1 MTLIKN
7 LFTLLTLSLLTFA
20 CTGILPE
27 QKEEVQPQQK
37 LEVQAKENGDAH
49 SYANIKEIKTQHLHL
64 DLEVDFND
72 KIIFGVAR
80 HTMLNMGTDT
90 AIFDVSG
97 LDIQRVTIGKTNEV
111 ETDYIIGEEKGEQ
124 GAPLAVQITDTTTH
138 INIYYKTTEASN
150 ALDWLAP
157 SMTEGKVHPFLYTQ
171 GQAILT
177 RTWIPLQDTP
187 ANRITYSA
195 DLTVPKDLIALMSA
209 TNPTEKNAEGK
220 YHFEMDQAIPCYLI
234 ALAVGDIAYAS
245 LGENCGVYSEPSL
258 IEVVKYEFA
267 DLPKMIEAAE
277 NLYGK
282 YQWEVYDVLVLPYSF
297 PFGGMENPRLTFA
310 NPTLIAGDRSS
321 TSVIAHELAH
331 SWSGNLV
338 TNATWDDF
346 WLNEGFTVY
355 FENRIMESI
364 YGKEIAD
371 MLALVEFQELKH
383 TLAKMAASE
392 HPEDS
397 RLKLDLDKRRPDD
410 GMTDI
415 AYVKGAFFLKT
426 LEDTVGREAFDIFLN
441 KYFETHKFQTLTTEE
456 FISYLNKELLTPAGI
471 KFNTEEWI
479 YENGLPANCKEISSN
494 RFELAEENAK
504 AIAEGNTKQLKS
516 LQRDTYVMQEWL
528 AFLRTL
534 DGQDIDTNLM
544 AKLDAHCEFTHW
556 GNAEIAE
563 EWYGLAIK
571 TGYMPVKDELEAFL
585 MKVGRRKFLEPLYEA
600 LIAGKHEGLNKEFAL
615 EIFEKAK
622 DNYHAVSATTLRE
635 MLDI

>member
-1 MTLIKN
+1 MTLNTK
-7 LFTLLTLSLLTFA
+7 LYTLLFLSLLTFS
-20 CTGILPE
+20 CKDILPA
-27 QKEEVQPQQK
+27 KEEAVQPQQK
-37 LEVQAKENGDAH
+37 LEVQAQENGDAH
-49 SYANIKEIKTQHLHL
+49 SYANISEIKTDHLHL

-80 HTMLNMGTDT
+80 HTMTNNGTDT

-97 LDIQRVTIGKTNEV
+97 LDIQRVTLGKEKEI

-124 GAPLAVQITDTTTH
+124 GAPLAVKIADSTTQ

-157 SMTEGKVHPFLYTQ
+157 AMTEGKVHPFLYTQ

-177 RTWIPLQDTP
+177 RTWIPIQDTP

-220 YHFEMDQAIPCYLI
+220 YHFEMEQAVPCYLI

-258 IEVVKYEFA
+258 LEAVKYEFA
-267 DLPKMIEAAE
+267 DLPKMIDAAE
-277 NLYGK
+277 ALYGK

-338 TNATWDDF
+338 TNASWDDF

-355 FENRIMESI
+355 FENRIMEAI
-364 YGKEIAD
+364 YGQEIAD
-371 MLALVEFQELKH
+371 MLSLVEFQELKH
-383 TLAKMAASE
+383 TLEKMATSE
-392 HPEDS
+392 HPEDT
-397 RLKLDLDKRRPDD
+397 RLKLDLENRRPDD

-441 KYFETHKFQTLTTEE
+441 KYFDTHKFQTLTTED
-456 FISYLNKELLTPAGI
+456 FIAYLNKELLGPANI
-471 KFNTEEWI
+471 SFNTEEWI
-479 YENGLPANCKEISSN
+479 YENGLPNNCKEITSD
-494 RFELAEENAK
+494 RFVKAEENAK
-504 AIAEGNTKQLKS
+504 AIAAGNAEKLNA
-516 LQRDTYVMQEWL
+516 LNRDTYVMQEWL

-534 DGQDIDTNLM
+534 DQQEIDTTLM
-544 AKLDAHCEFTHW
+544 ASLDDQCDFTHW

-563 EWYGLAIK
+563 EWFGLAIK
-571 TGYMPVKDELEAFL
+571 TGYTPVKDELEAFL

-622 DNYHAVSATTLRE
+622 NNYHAVSATTLRE
-635 MLDI
+635 MLAI